1 MRTTLAIVAGFL
13 LWSALWVGGHQAA
26 VAAFPSWY
34 EGEGIPS
41 GTALFA
47 GYLAFSVVCSYLSG
61 WLTSKLAAQ
70 ESRAP
75 LLLGLLLLLVGIGV
89 QASVW
94 SREPLGYH
102 VVFLALLVPVTLAG
116 GRRRKRA

>member
-41 GTALFA
+41 GTAIFA

-61 WLTSKLAAQ
+61 QLTSRIAAR
-70 ESRAP
+70 ESRAV
-75 LLLGLLLLLVGIGV
+75 LGLGLLLLLVGIGV

-94 SREPLGYH
+94 NREPLAYH
-102 VVFLALLVPVTLAG
+102 LCFLALLVPATLLG
-116 GRRRKRA
+116 GRRRARA